1 MAKHLKN
8 YRSIYEGIVIQ
19 NDDPAGMGR
28 VKVFIPAIHLD
39 LVLQG
44 EDYNKNVNVSNFGE
58 NVQADNSLD
67 ITKYLDSLRQKIT
80 QWSRVIQPIA
90 GETGDLKYNSADKLS
105 TPSDSQDYDAMFDLD
120 GGDGSTPPSPD
131 GAGGIYEDFQDVWGS
146 QSNSGGI
153 NVNSTTGAYPFNKR
167 NHQSKGSFGTIGVNT
182 HVWVQFVNGN
192 PLEPLV
198 IGAAPSAGSMQE
210 WMTPD
215 IQPGAFENYS
225 NGPGQTST

>member
-8 YRSIYEGIVIQ
+8 YKSIYEGIVIQ

-39 LVLQG
+39 LVLQR
-44 EDYNKNVNVSNFGE
+44 EDYEQNVNVSNFGE

-67 ITKYLDSLRQKIT
+67 ITKYLDTLRRKIT
-80 QWSRVIQPIA
+80 QWARVVQPIA
-90 GETGDLKYNSADKLS
+90 GETGDLKYNSSDKLS
-105 TPSDSQDYDAMFDLD
+105 TPSDSQDYDAMYDLEE
-120 GGDGSTPPSPD
+120 D
-131 GAGGIYEDFQDVWGS
+131 GANNIDGPGGLYEDFQDVWGS
-146 QSNSGGI
+146 QSTSGGI
-153 NVNSTTGAYPFNKR
+153 NVNPTTGAYPFNKR

-182 HVWVQFVNGN
+182 HVWVQFVNNN

-198 IGAAPSAGSMQE
+198 VGAAPSAGSMQE

-225 NGPGQTST
+225 NNQTTT